1 MINQLD
7 RDRASFERTLEALRG
22 AYGRAVI
29 PVQLPIGEEKSFR
42 GLVDLVRMKAYL
54 YDPDGSGKGKEAEI
68 PADLQDAATKAHEA
82 LVEMVAEGNDKLMEE
97 FFDKGTIPVEDLV
110 PGLKQA
116 VGEKRIFPVV
126 VSAGRAQHR
135 Q

>member
-1 MINQLD
+1 
-7 RDRASFERTLEALRG
+7 
-22 AYGRAVI
+22 
-29 PVQLPIGEEKSFR
+29 
-42 GLVDLVRMKAYL
+42 MKAYL

-97 FFDKGTIPVEDLV
+97 FFEKGTIPVEDLV

-116 VGEKRIFPVV
+116 VGEKRIYPVV
-126 VSAGRAQHR
+126 VSAGVLNIGSETLAEFPGGLPALAAGTRR
-135 Q
+135 S